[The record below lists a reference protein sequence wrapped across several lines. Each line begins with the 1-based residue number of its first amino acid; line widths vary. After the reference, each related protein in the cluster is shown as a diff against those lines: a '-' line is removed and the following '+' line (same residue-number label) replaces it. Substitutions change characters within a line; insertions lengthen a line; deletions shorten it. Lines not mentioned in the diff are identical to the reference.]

1 MQGSLAGPHQLQ
13 GASLSQQDG
22 HKLHQLYKDYVSNV
36 FPLFFAPS
44 AASHAPLDCHPCFQ
58 NSAMLSHCCL
68 VAAFGSAYSPHI
80 SSEQPQESSLQPS
93 YAQYLIVFLSL
104 QHAEISLTSIFTL

>member
-1 MQGSLAGPHQLQ
+1 MAFSGGKKLKSQVNQLLLGYHPGSQCVRSLCAGQ

-68 VAAFGSAYSPHI
+68 VAAFGSAYSPH
-80 SSEQPQESSLQPS
+80 QL
-93 YAQYLIVFLSL
+93 
-104 QHAEISLTSIFTL
+104 